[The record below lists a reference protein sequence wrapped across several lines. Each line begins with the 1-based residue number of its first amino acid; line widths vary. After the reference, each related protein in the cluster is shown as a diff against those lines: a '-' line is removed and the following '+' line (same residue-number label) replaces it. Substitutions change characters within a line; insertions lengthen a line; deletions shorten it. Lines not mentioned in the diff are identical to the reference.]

1 MLKSEIVDRALPAS
15 DAFTASEEGMDAFA
29 LRGIT
34 FVLVHGAFHGG
45 WCWRAVANTLRDAG
59 HSVFTPTLTGL
70 GERRHLMSAT
80 LTIDTFVADISN
92 LIEAEDLSEVR
103 LVGHSFGGA
112 IISGV
117 ADRMPHRLGRLVYLD
132 GVTPLAGKSLFD
144 MMPERERSARMA
156 ALAQLP
162 DGQMQVPPPTAKHF
176 GVDNTD
182 QAAWVDRRLTPHPT
196 GGYTSPVVLHNPIA
210 NGVPAAYIRCTA
222 PVFPINDPCAAFAA
236 SQPGWQYREIATG
249 HDAMI
254 SAPSE
259 LARLLLSLE
268 GLPG

>member
-1 MLKSEIVDRALPAS
+1 MSGKPGELVSIARTP
-15 DAFTASEEGMDAFA
+15 EEGGGMDAFA
-29 LRGIT
+29 LPGRT

-45 WCWRAVANTLRDAG
+45 WCWRAVARFLRDEG

-92 LIEAEDLSEVR
+92 LLEAEDLNEVR

-117 ADRMPHRLGRLVYLD
+117 ADRMPHRLSRLVYLD

-144 MMPERERSARMA
+144 MMPEKERAARMA

-162 DGQMQVPPPTAKHF
+162 DGQMQVPPPTARHF

-210 NGVPAAYIRCTA
+210 NGVPAAYIRCIA

-268 GLPG
+268 DLPG

>member
-1 MLKSEIVDRALPAS
+1 MSKSKVRNLAS
-15 DAFTASEEGMDAFA
+15 PVSGASAAGSEGMDAFA

-45 WCWRAVANTLRDAG
+45 WCWRAVAAALRDAG

-70 GERRHLMSAT
+70 GERRHLMSAN
-80 LTIDTFVADISN
+80 LTIDTFVADIAN

-117 ADRMPHRLGRLVYLD
+117 ADRMPHRLSRLVYLD
-132 GVTPLAGKSLFD
+132 AVTPLAGKSLFE
-144 MMPERERSARMA
+144 MMPEREHSARMA

-176 GVDNTD
+176 GVDNAD
-182 QAAWVDRRLTPHPT
+182 QAAWVERRLTPHPT

-236 SQPGWQYREIATG
+236 SQPDWQYREIATG

-254 SAPSE
+254 SAPEE
-259 LARLLLSLE
+259 LALLLIGLE
-268 GLPG
+268 GSP

>member
-1 MLKSEIVDRALPAS
+1 MSKSEMRKPAS
-15 DAFTASEEGMDAFA
+15 PVSGNLAADSDRINPFT
-29 LRGIT
+29 LRGMT

-45 WCWRAVANTLRDAG
+45 WCWRAVATTLRDAG

-70 GERRHLMSAT
+70 GERRHLMSAN
-80 LTIDTFVADISN
+80 LTINTFVADITN
-92 LIEAEDLSEVR
+92 LIETEDLSEVR

-117 ADRMPHRLGRLVYLD
+117 ADRMPDRLKRLVYID
-132 GVTPLAGKSLFD
+132 GVTPLAGQSLFE
-144 MMPERERSARMA
+144 MMPERDRSARMA

-162 DGQMQVPPPTAKHF
+162 DGHVQVPAPTAKHF
-176 GVDNTD
+176 GVDNAD

-210 NGVPAAYIRCTA
+210 NGVAAAYIRCTA

-236 SQPGWQYREIATG
+236 SQPDWQYREIATG

-254 SAPSE
+254 SAPEE
-259 LARLLLSLE
+259 LAHLLLSLE
-268 GLPG
+268 TPQ

>member
-1 MLKSEIVDRALPAS
+1 
-15 DAFTASEEGMDAFA
+15 
-29 LRGIT
+29 
-34 FVLVHGAFHGG
+34 
-45 WCWRAVANTLRDAG
+45 
-59 HSVFTPTLTGL
+59 
-70 GERRHLMSAT
+70 MSAT
-80 LTIDTFVADISN
+80 LTIETFVADITN

-132 GVTPLAGKSLFD
+132 GVTPLAGKSLFE

-176 GVDNTD
+176 GVGNTD

-196 GGYTSPVVLHNPIA
+196 GGYTSPVVLRNPIA
-210 NGVPAAYIRCTA
+210 NGVPAVYIRCTA

-236 SQPGWQYREIATG
+236 SQPGWQYLEIATG

-254 SAPSE
+254 SAPAE
-259 LARLLLSLE
+259 LTSLLLSLDE
-268 GLPG
+268 NLK